1 MNELN
6 AIITIAARDVIKLL
20 RDRTRIVG
28 TFLFPLVFIGFLGT
42 SLDSS
47 LSGQVDFNFL
57 DFVFIGV
64 LAQTLF
70 QSTAAGLI
78 SLIEDRQN
86 DFSQEIFIAPISRLG
101 IVIGKIIGESIVSL
115 ILAIGILIIGPILG
129 ASINLTQIIYLLPA
143 AIATVLFGGAFGLI
157 VMANLASQRS
167 ANQIFPFL
175 LFPQFFLAGVFTP
188 IKELPL
194 PIFILSR
201 ISPLTYP
208 VDLMRN
214 LYYWGTPIRES
225 GTLYHPLTDLVIMAI
240 FGGIFLTIGTY
251 IFVRN
256 ETIR

>member
-6 AIITIAARDVIKLL
+6 AIITIAARDVMKLL
-20 RDRTRIVG
+20 KDRMRIIG
-28 TFLFPLVFIGFLGT
+28 TFIFPLVFIGFLGT
-42 SLDSS
+42 SLDTS
-47 LSGQVDFNFL
+47 LSGQVGFDFL

-86 DFSQEIFIAPISRLG
+86 DFSQEIFVSPVSRLG
-101 IVIGKIIGESIVSL
+101 IVVGKILGESTVSL
-115 ILAIGILIIGPILG
+115 ILATGILIIGPVLG
-129 ASINLTQIIYLLPA
+129 ANITLSQIIYLLPA
-143 AIATVLFGGAFGLI
+143 AIATVLFGGAFGLV
-157 VMANLASQRS
+157 VMANLSSQRS

-188 IKELPL
+188 IKNLPL
-194 PIFILSR
+194 PIFIMSR

-214 LYYWGTPIRES
+214 LYYLGAPGSEQATIYSPF
-225 GTLYHPLTDLVIMAI
+225 TDLLVMAV
-240 FGGIFLTIGTY
+240 FGGIFLVIGTFV
-251 IFVRN
+251 FVRN